1 MRVVFS
7 KDITLLAVP
16 QKYGHSGTEDVQ
28 TAVVRGSV
36 SMPNL
41 TLKTNVESVGR
52 QVDLVVQVWRRDF
65 EKAAYTRAEYQGIR
79 YRIESVTAGMN
90 DLIVKLLLVRN

>member
-7 KDITLLAVP
+7 KNIKLLAVT
-16 QKYGHSGTEDVQ
+16 QKCGHSGTEDVQ
-28 TAVVRGSV
+28 TKCVRGSV
-36 SMPNL
+36 SEPSL
-41 TLKTNVESVGR
+41 TLRTNVESVGR
-52 QVDLVVQVWRRDF
+52 QVDLVVQIWRRDF
-65 EKAAYTRAEYQGIR
+65 EKAAYTHAEYQDIK